1 MFKEIRR
8 KEKKLNNEES
18 ISLLKESNYG
28 ILSVCLNN
36 GYAYG
41 VPLNFVYSNGA
52 IYFHCAKEGQKLE
65 AINGNDKVSFSIVNN
80 VELLP
85 SKFDTNY
92 ESVITFGKAYEV
104 FEDEKKQA
112 LLALINKYSKDYLK
126 EGTAYIERAQDKIK
140 IIKIEIEHITG
151 KGKKGGK
158 GPRTF
163 LILLI
168 YIYNMILSMIT
179 HKKYIKRSWPSISSY
194 YWTYIVYYYIF
205 NFYLF

>member
-41 VPLNFVYSNGA
+41 VPLNFVYNNGA
-52 IYFHCAKEGQKLE
+52 IYFHCAREGQKLE
-65 AINGNDKVSFSIVNN
+65 AINENNKVSFSIVNN

-126 EGTAYIERAQDKIK
+126 KGTAYIERAQDRIRV
-140 IIKIEIEHITG
+140 IKIEIEHITG
-151 KGKKGGK
+151 KGQ
-158 GPRTF
+158 R
-163 LILLI
+163 
-168 YIYNMILSMIT
+168 
-179 HKKYIKRSWPSISSY
+179 
-194 YWTYIVYYYIF
+194 
-205 NFYLF
+205 

>member
-41 VPLNFVYSNGA
+41 VPLNFVYNNGA

-65 AINGNDKVSFSIVNN
+65 AINENNKVSFSIVNN

-92 ESVITFGKAYEV
+92 ESVIPSVKLM
-104 FEDEKKQA
+104 K
-112 LLALINKYSKDYLK
+112 YLK
-126 EGTAYIERAQDKIK
+126 M
-140 IIKIEIEHITG
+140 
-151 KGKKGGK
+151 KK
-158 GPRTF
+158 T
-163 LILLI
+163 
-168 YIYNMILSMIT
+168 SV
-179 HKKYIKRSWPSISSY
+179 ISSY
-194 YWTYIVYYYIF
+194 K
-205 NFYLF
+205 